1 MKLSDELV
9 TDLFKSYKGDID
21 IDAYVSKLVLLNTP
35 ISYTDF
41 TIYPKTYMFYNNGRF
56 SRIGFLI
63 SKTLSNEK
71 DAYFLLVR
79 DEREFDKFN
88 LAPNLEFQ
96 DSPLNKN
103 SAYLLMYCDGF
114 IDFILSQLKSL
125 WYHYLGTFSVLS
137 EKEYIPNKYIN
148 DFNVNNAYFRLE
160 TTSNMMVKITKEC
173 KYGTVIKEV
182 SLNSKYLVRNW
193 WFSEQIRGRDFQF
206 YDTSLFDDLMKD

>member
-9 TDLFKSYKGDID
+9 LNMFKSFKGDID
-21 IDAYVSKLVLLNTP
+21 VDAYVSKLMLINGS
-35 ISYTDF
+35 ISDTDL

-56 SRIGFLI
+56 SRIGFLV

-79 DEREFDKFN
+79 DEREIDKFN

-96 DSPLNKN
+96 DSLLNK
-103 SAYLLMYCDGF
+103 SSVYLIMYCDGF
-114 IDFILSQLKSL
+114 LDFILSQLKSL
-125 WYHYLGTFSVLS
+125 WYHYLGVFIVLS
-137 EKEYIPNKYIN
+137 EQEYIPNKHID

-193 WFSEQIRGRDFQF
+193 WISELIRGRDFQV
-206 YDTSLFDDLMKD
+206 YDESLFDDLIKD